1 MYYKLTKLR
10 VDRIRTPGR
19 YGDGG
24 GLWLQVSENGGKSWL
39 LRYTRHGRHRH
50 MGLGPVDV
58 VSLAEAR
65 DRAREARRQLLDGI
79 DPIEQ
84 RNRQRAEQRLA
95 GMTFRT
101 AAEAVIADREGKWRS
116 ASHRGQWRATLERHV
131 YPVIGN
137 LPVAEID
144 TQHVLRC
151 IKPIWDGKQVT
162 ADRIRQRIEAVLNW
176 ATAHGYR
183 KLRDN
188 PARWRG
194 HLQHLLTDT
203 AKTKHLAA
211 MPWADVPR
219 FISAL
224 RTRVGVAPRALEFT
238 ILTACRT
245 GEVLG
250 TTWDEIDGDTWTI
263 PASRTKTNTA
273 HRVPLSP
280 RATEILEAL
289 PREGD
294 FIFIGARAH
303 RPLNRHAMKE
313 LLELMGL
320 PFTVHGF
327 RSTFR
332 DWASESTGYEHAVC
346 EAALAHSIP
355 GTVERAYR
363 RGDLFDKRKRL
374 MSEWASFC
382 GQRPRA
388 AAGDVVPLRKAEPQ
402 NE

>member
-1 MYYKLTKLR
+1 LSYKLTRLR

-24 GLWLQVSENGGKSWL
+24 GLWLQVSKNGGKSWL
-39 LRYTRHGRHRH
+39 LRYARHGRARH
-50 MGLGPVDV
+50 MGLGAVDV

-65 DRAREARRQLLDGI
+65 DRARAARRQLLDGI
-79 DPIEQ
+79 DPIED
-84 RNRQRAEQRLA
+84 RNRQRAERRLA

-101 AAEAVIADREGKWRS
+101 AAEAVVADREGKWRN
-116 ASHRGQWRATLERHV
+116 AAHRGQWRATLEQHV
-131 YPVIGN
+131 YPIIGN

-151 IKPIWDGKQVT
+151 IKPIWAGKQVT
-162 ADRIRQRIEAVLNW
+162 ADRIRQRIEAILNW
-176 ATAHGYR
+176 ATAHGHR

-219 FISAL
+219 FLSAL
-224 RTRVGVAPRALEFT
+224 RTRDGVAPRALEFT

-250 TTWDEIDGDTWTI
+250 ATWDEIDGETWTI
-263 PASRTKTNTA
+263 AADRTKA
-273 HRVPLSP
+273 GKEHRVPLPP
-280 RATEILEAL
+280 RAIDILEAL
-289 PREGD
+289 PRESD
-294 FIFIGARAH
+294 FVFIGARFGK
-303 RPLNRHAMKE
+303 PLNRHAMKE
-313 LLELMGL
+313 LIELMQL

-332 DWASESTGYEHAVC
+332 DWAAECTGYEHAVC

-355 GTVERAYR
+355 GVVERAYR
-363 RGDLFDKRKRL
+363 RGDLLEKRRRL
-374 MSEWASFC
+374 MADWAAHCS
-382 GQRPRA
+382 GLATADNMTKIRQ
-388 AAGDVVPLRKAEPQ
+388 AGADA
-402 NE
+402 

>member
-10 VDRIRTPGR
+10 VDRIRRPGR
-19 YGDGG
+19 YGDGA

-39 LRYTRHGRHRH
+39 LRYTRHGRARH
-50 MGLGPVDV
+50 MGLGPVDI
-58 VSLAEAR
+58 VSLADAR

-84 RNRQRAEQRLA
+84 RRRVQAEQRLA
-95 GMTFRT
+95 GMTFRA
-101 AAEAVIADREGKWRS
+101 AAEAVIADREHKWRS
-116 ASHRGQWRATLERHV
+116 GEHRKQWCSTIEQHV
-131 YPVIGN
+131 FPVIGS

-151 IKPIWDGKQVT
+151 IKPIWAGKQVT
-162 ADRIRQRIEAVLNW
+162 ADRIRQRIEAILNW

-183 KLRDN
+183 KLKDN

-194 HLQHLLTDT
+194 HLQHLLIDS
-203 AKTKHLAA
+203 AKIKHLAA
-211 MPWADVPR
+211 MPFAEVPQ
-219 FISAL
+219 FISDL
-224 RTRVGVAPRALEFT
+224 RLREGVAPRALEFT

-250 TTWDEIDGDTWTI
+250 ARWDEIEGETWTI
-263 PASRTKTNTA
+263 PASRTKTNIA

-280 RATEILEAL
+280 RATGVLGGL
-289 PREGD
+289 PREGECV
-294 FIFIGARAH
+294 FIGARAH
-303 RPLNRHAMKE
+303 KPLNRHAMKE

-327 RSTFR
+327 RSSFR

-346 EAALAHSIP
+346 EAALAHAIP
-355 GTVERAYR
+355 GAVEQAYR
-363 RGDLFDKRKRL
+363 RGDLFDKRRRL
-374 MSEWASFC
+374 MADWASFC
-382 GQRPRA
+382 VGRPMADNVTPMRRTGA
-388 AAGDVVPLRKAEPQ
+388 DA
-402 NE
+402 